1 MTVSPPWIAHDWRAA
16 RRRGPTALAIGNF
29 DGVHLGHRALLDQ
42 VIHAARAFNGESVAL
57 TFEPHP
63 TRVLRPDRA
72 PPLLTGLDRRIELL
86 SETGVDAVVVQRFD
100 LAMAALSPEDFVR
113 RVVLGLGARE
123 VHVGADFHF
132 GHDRAGTPDSL
143 RSLGE
148 TLGFTAHVVDGVREG
163 DANIS
168 SSRVR
173 AALSA
178 GDLALAARLLGRPFD
193 LDGVVVRGDQRGR
206 ALGFPTANLATPCEA
221 PPRDGVYAVRARVL
235 SPDGAGPWR
244 DGVMNLGSR
253 PTVNA
258 GRSLEVHLIDRDED
272 LYGRT
277 LRVRFVTR
285 LRHEQRFNSIEE
297 LRRQI
302 ERDVASARAA
312 LSSEPTP

>member
-29 DGVHLGHRALLDQ
+29 DGVHLGHRALLDK
-42 VIHAARAFNGESVAL
+42 VIHAARAFGGESVAR

-63 TRVLRPDRA
+63 TRVVRPDRA
-72 PPLLTGLDRRIELL
+72 PPMLTGLDRRVELL

-100 LAMAALSPEDFVR
+100 LAMAALSPEEFVR
-113 RVVLGLGARE
+113 RVVVGLGARE

-132 GHDRAGTPDSL
+132 GHDRAGTPDTL
-143 RSLGE
+143 RALGVS
-148 TLGFTAHVVDGVREG
+148 LGFTAHTVEGVREG
-163 DANIS
+163 EANIS

-173 AALSA
+173 AALSD
-178 GDLALAARLLGRPFD
+178 GDLGLAARLLGRPFD
-193 LDGVVVRGDQRGR
+193 LDGVVVHGDHRGR
-206 ALGFPTANLATPCEA
+206 TLGFPTANLATPCEA
-221 PPRDGVYAVRARVL
+221 PPRDGVYAVRAQTL

-244 DGVMNLGSR
+244 DGVMNIGSR
-253 PTVNA
+253 PTMNA
-258 GRSLEVHLIDRDED
+258 GRSLEAHLLDLDED

-277 LRVRFVTR
+277 LRVRFVAR
-285 LRHEQRFNSIEE
+285 LRDEQRFASIEE

-312 LSSEPTP
+312 LSSETPA